1 MRLILWLAL
10 SLALA
15 VVPITGLA
23 VRATST
29 PQQQSSAQATPSA
42 PATSATSSKVWVGRY
57 AEYEE
62 FLRTVEIDQ
71 LANPKVGKTGGT
83 KFASFKP
90 GGLAARGALRT
101 LRPGRYDNYFESYKS
116 EVAAYRLDRLLELD
130 MVPPAVERRYN
141 GDPVSLQLFAEN
153 AMMLKEVNEKKL
165 HAPDPGRWNYQ
176 LHRAYMFD
184 DLVANIDENEG
195 NLMFDPQWNFIKID
209 CSRCFTNML
218 VQPFEIGKDL
228 NQIDRPFFERVKALD
243 KATVRREI
251 GDFVEGGAVDALFA
265 RRDAIVKAFEKLAA
279 QKGANQVF
287 IP

>member
-1 MRLILWLAL
+1 MRLVLWLAL
-10 SLALA
+10 SLSLAL
-15 VVPITGLA
+15 VCVPSAGSAIVA
-23 VRATST
+23 ASVPR
-29 PQQQSSAQATPSA
+29 QSAAQAPPAA
-42 PATSATSSKVWVGRY
+42 PTSSKVWIGRY
-57 AEYEE
+57 NEYEE
-62 FLRTVEIDQ
+62 FLRTVEIEQ

-101 LRPGRYDNYFESYKS
+101 LRPARYDNYFESYKS
-116 EVAAYRLDRLLELD
+116 EVAAYKLDRLLELD

-141 GDPVSLQLFAEN
+141 GDPVSLQLFVEN
-153 AMMLKEVNEKKL
+153 AMMLKEVKEKKL
-165 HAPDPGRWNYQ
+165 RAPDPGKWNYE

-209 CSRCFTNML
+209 CSRCFTNMQ
-218 VQPFEIGKDL
+218 VQPFEIGKEL

-251 GDFVEGGAVDALFA
+251 GDFVESGAVDALFS
-265 RRDAIVKAFEKLAA
+265 RRDAIVKAFDKLVG

-287 IP
+287 VP

>member
-10 SLALA
+10 SLAPGVLPNPGRA
-15 VVPITGLA
+15 IG
-23 VRATST
+23 ATST
-29 PQQQSSAQATPSA
+29 PRRQSSVQATA
-42 PATSATSSKVWVGRY
+42 ATSATSSKVWIARY
-57 AEYEE
+57 AEYEA
-62 FLRTVEIDQ
+62 FLRTVEIDG
-71 LANPKVGKTGGT
+71 LASPKVGRSGGT

-101 LRPGRYDNYFESYKS
+101 LPPGRYDGFFESYKS
-116 EVAAYRLDRLLELD
+116 EVAAYKLDRLLELD

-141 GDPVSLQLFAEN
+141 GDLVSLQLFAED
-153 AMMLKEVNEKKL
+153 AKMLKEVNERKL
-165 HAPDPGRWNYQ
+165 RAPDPGKWNYQ

-218 VQPFEIGKDL
+218 VQPFEIGTKL

-243 KATVRREI
+243 KATVKREI
-251 GDFVEGGAVDALFA
+251 GDFVEGGAVDAIFA

-287 IP
+287 AP